1 MAFTKKYN
9 NKQKTSQK
17 KITSIMTTTYFSTT
31 AASQT
36 IRSGNGGILCKIDRK
51 EFSVNWINE
60 NNKTFSAERKGSGG
74 YQEFERFEPAIQQGK
89 FFYKR

>member
-1 MAFTKKYN
+1 
-9 NKQKTSQK
+9 
-17 KITSIMTTTYFSTT
+17 MTTTYFSTT

-36 IRSGNGGILCKIDRK
+36 IRSGN
-51 EFSVNWINE
+51 
-60 NNKTFSAERKGSGG
+60 GG

>member
-1 MAFTKKYN
+1 MA
-9 NKQKTSQK
+9 
-17 KITSIMTTTYFSTT
+17 TTYFSTT

-36 IRSGNGGILCKIDRK
+36 ISSGNGGILCKIDRK